1 MTTENDK
8 VRPEDLMAADG
19 IRLSDVEIECA
30 GEAYERFYRYRSY
43 RSGSMLMF
51 QGYPFDDY
59 IKASRELFWNSFATK
74 SEDLRD
80 LGLDFSIPFARKET
94 MDFLGR
100 LTSLNVKPK
109 ISGDEL
115 DSLGTK
121 ILQGMYKKW
130 RFHNNEKVEAFWE
143 ILYGL
148 VNGTVC
154 SYIGYNNTELQ
165 RRYLREYDPKKGE
178 YKIET
183 KDEKYW
189 DDVCKYIVPVEE
201 IYLPKIWERNIQK
214 QGDLIWRKQ
223 MDEADFRAEFGH
235 YPLSK
240 YVFPGMR
247 IAEDSLF
254 FVLLG
259 GTGTTT
265 ANKIEV
271 LRTYDW
277 IKDEY
282 KIVAGGLVLNRLGK
296 GKNFAV
302 PPMPFEHKMA
312 PFTWGILNPLDE
324 KFAYG
329 LSVPFLVKD
338 PHKILNVSYTMMVE
352 RELRAIDPP
361 ILTSDLEA
369 PDLIYGQHKVI
380 PVQDVNSYKEFNI
393 SEPSNQFFAMMNSLQ
408 SNMSAQAQGGS
419 TNVVPSRQPKSA
431 REVMQISNLQ
441 QQAMSNAITMY
452 YDIIRQQVE
461 LVLKTMFQFYTTE
474 KYANSDKTA
483 IRTLVVSDMPL
494 TLGGVGD
501 MKIKIVKEKSSE
513 YDLFLEGIKESVKN
527 GRKTEIVE
535 VPKEFIKNITFSVDS
550 IMLEPDNQ
558 DELEAQSYVQ
568 NIIMPM
574 ISTYI
579 PAGVGSMEKTMV
591 RHLEKFGE
599 NVSDYASDQVIQNL
613 ASNKTQQPAPG
624 GQKNVSAAAGNM
636 QQVLTGMKFGSQ
648 NNQGLPVNNQY

>member
-1 MTTENDK
+1 MTNQDGK

-19 IRLSDVEIECA
+19 IRLSDIEIESA
-30 GEAYERFYRYRSY
+30 SETYTKYYKYRSY
-43 RSGSMLMF
+43 RSGVIRMF
-51 QGYPFDDY
+51 QGYSFDEY
-59 IKASRELFWNSFATK
+59 LKTSRELFWNSFATK
-74 SEDLRD
+74 SDDLRD
-80 LGLDFSIPFARKET
+80 IGLEFSIPFARKET

-100 LTSLNVKPK
+100 LTSLSVKPK
-109 ISGDEL
+109 MSGDEL

-121 ILQGMYKKW
+121 ILQGLYKKW

-143 ILYGL
+143 LLYGL

-154 SYIGYNNTELQ
+154 SYIGYNNTKLQ
-165 RRYLREYDPKKGE
+165 RRYLKEYDPKTGE
-178 YKIET
+178 YKIE
-183 KDEKYW
+183 KEDEKYW

-214 QGDLIWRKQ
+214 QGNLIWRTQ
-223 MDEADFRAEFGH
+223 MEEADFRAEFGK

-271 LRTYDW
+271 LRSYDW
-277 IKDEY
+277 IRDEY
-282 KIVAGGLVLNRLGK
+282 KIVAGGLVINRLGK
-296 GKNFAV
+296 GKNFDV
-302 PPMPFEHKMA
+302 SPMPFEHKMA

-324 KFAYG
+324 KLAYG
-329 LSVPFLVKD
+329 LSIPFLVKD
-338 PHKILNVSYTMMVE
+338 PHKILNTSFTMMVE

-408 SNMSAQAQGGS
+408 SNMTAQAQGGS
-419 TNVVPSRQPKSA
+419 SSVIPSRQPKSA

-461 LVLKTMFQFYTTE
+461 LVLKTAFQFYTEE
-474 KYANSDKTA
+474 KYANSDKSA
-483 IRTLVVSDMPL
+483 IRTLTVSDMPL

-501 MKIKIVKEKSSE
+501 MRIKIVNKKSSE
-513 YDLFLEGIKESVKN
+513 YELFLEGIKESVKN

-535 VPKEFIKNITFSVDS
+535 VPKQFIKNITFSIDS
-550 IMLEPDNQ
+550 ITLEPDNQ
-558 DELEAQSYVQ
+558 SELEAQSYVQ

-599 NVSDYASDQVIQNL
+599 NVSDYASDQAMQNL
-613 ASNKTQQPAPG
+613 ASNKTPQTDMQ
-624 GQKNVSAAAGNM
+624 GQKDSAAASGNM
-636 QQVLTGMKFGSQ
+636 QQVLTGLKYGSQ
-648 NNQGLPVNNQY
+648 NNQGLPVNNQ